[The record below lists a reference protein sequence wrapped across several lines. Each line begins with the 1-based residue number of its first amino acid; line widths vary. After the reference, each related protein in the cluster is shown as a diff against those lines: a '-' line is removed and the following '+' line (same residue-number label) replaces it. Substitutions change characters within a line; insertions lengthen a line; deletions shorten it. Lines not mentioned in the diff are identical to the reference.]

1 LAKENG
7 SDKMSFTIRKAV
19 NKDFA
24 EIYELICE
32 LVDSPVGGISFSA
45 LEKIYQANLHSEIKR
60 QYVAELSGEIVRFI
74 SLTFDMRLSEA
85 GKVAVID
92 ELVVKKNNE
101 TMVSVPLWLNM
112 LSSLRNQSVAAWLRL
127 QPIFAVRTLIAFMRK
142 TNLSKTVIG
151 LALMILKQ
159 MIAEKLDRNVIIY
172 GHILW
177 ME

>member
-92 ELVVKKNNE
+92 ELVVKKEQRNNGIGTALVE
-101 TMVSVPLWLNM
+101 YAIKLAKSIGCCMVE
-112 LSSLRNQSVAAWLRL
+112 VATNFRREDTHR
-127 QPIFAVRTLIAFMRK
+127 FYEKNKFVKNGYRFSFDDFK
-142 TNLSKTVIG
+142 TN
-151 LALMILKQ
+151 
-159 MIAEKLDRNVIIY
+159 DC
-172 GHILW
+172 
-177 ME
+177 